1 MIIRAIVKNKMLAA
15 GFLLL
20 FSVCVTV
27 NCSCTCENDT
37 GHDPQVLQGTPGKRG
52 PPGPPGSVLQCGCNT
67 SEVLESL
74 ENLSNQINSY
84 NRKFVLVNVVDD
96 NNFARSE
103 NHILLN
109 CRLLYS

>member
-1 MIIRAIVKNKMLAA
+1 MSVRTTVENKMLAA

-20 FSVCVTV
+20 FSVCATV
-27 NCSCTCENDT
+27 NCSCACENDT

-84 NRKFVLVNVVDD
+84 NRKFVLVNVQYLTTVMT
-96 NNFARSE
+96 
-103 NHILLN
+103 
-109 CRLLYS
+109 